1 MKQEKIGKFIKEK
14 RLKKNLTQSEFA
26 NILGVTE
33 RTVSNWE
40 NGNNSIDIETLY
52 KVCKVLNH
60 MTQLGTMSNDLSKG
74 IRSEINDKNSVL
86 SIESL
91 NAYVHNEFFYPKA
104 DNLIIGWDN
113 IESFFI
119 QLWESINKE

>member
-1 MKQEKIGKFIKEK
+1 
-14 RLKKNLTQSEFA
+14 
-26 NILGVTE
+26 
-33 RTVSNWE
+33 
-40 NGNNSIDIETLY
+40 
-52 KVCKVLNH
+52 

-104 DNLIIGWDN
+104 DNLITGI
-113 IESFFI
+113 SRKTKCSTFAKHFVPKSHLLT
-119 QLWESINKE
+119 QFKM